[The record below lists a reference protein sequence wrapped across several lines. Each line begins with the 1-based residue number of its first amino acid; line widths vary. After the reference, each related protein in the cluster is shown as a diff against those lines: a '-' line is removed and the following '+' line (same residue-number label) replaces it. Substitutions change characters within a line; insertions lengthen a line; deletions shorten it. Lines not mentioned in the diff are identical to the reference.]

1 MQAGDTVPAVT
12 LMQMTDSGP
21 TEVPM
26 ADYCAGRKVVLFG
39 VPGAFTP
46 TCSESHLPGFVEHAR
61 ALRDKR
67 IAAIGCIST
76 TDVFVMDAWGKSR
89 DVGDVIDMLADG
101 NHEFTRAAG
110 MILDMTSRGLGERSK
125 RYCMV
130 LDDGVVTHLAIEDS
144 PGTAEASGAAALLAA
159 L

>member
-1 MQAGDTVPAVT
+1 MQTGDKVPAVT

-46 TCSESHLPGFVEHAR
+46 YLFGIAPAR
-61 ALRDKR
+61 IRRACHGHLRDKR

-110 MILDMTSRGLGERSK
+110 MILDMTSRGSR
-125 RYCMV
+125 
-130 LDDGVVTHLAIEDS
+130 
-144 PGTAEASGAAALLAA
+144 
-159 L
+159 

>member
-1 MQAGDTVPAVT
+1 MKVGDRIPAVT

-46 TCSESHLPGFVEHAR
+46 TCSESHLPGFVEHAE
-61 ALRDKR
+61 ALKAKGV
-67 IAAIGCIST
+67 AAVGCIST
-76 TDVFVMDAWGKSR
+76 TDFFVMDAWGKSR
-89 DVGDVIDMLADG
+89 NVGDSVDMLADG

-110 MILDMTSRGLGERSK
+110 MILDMTSRGLGERSQ
-125 RYCMV
+125 RYSLV
-130 LDDGVVTHLAIEDS
+130 VDDGVVTHLNLEDS
-144 PGTAEASGAAALLAA
+144 PATADASGAAALLEM